1 MIKSLKKY
9 LGFKEIVRETKIS
22 NDTHAR
28 TDPFFDCLLKIGFTP
43 EHIVDVGA
51 NTGNWTR
58 TALKYFPDS
67 YYSLFE
73 PQEKMGKAM
82 HDILQN
88 PKVKFHCMGAGP
100 VNGQMKFT
108 ERERDDSFTFS
119 MNEQQAASLGYIQK
133 DAPVVMLDEYLKKTG
148 LPNPNIL
155 KIDAEGWDLEV
166 LKGAEKTASNADV
179 ILMEAAVMHK
189 IFKNKVQKVILELE
203 SKGFTLF
210 DITDLNRTSLSN
222 ALWLVELAFVKK
234 DGFLDKAINKYE

>member
-1 MIKSLKKY
+1 
-9 LGFKEIVRETKIS
+9 
-22 NDTHAR
+22 
-28 TDPFFDCLLKIGFTP
+28 
-43 EHIVDVGA
+43 
-51 NTGNWTR
+51 
-58 TALKYFPDS
+58 
-67 YYSLFE
+67 
-73 PQEKMGKAM
+73 
-82 HDILQN
+82 
-88 PKVKFHCMGAGP
+88 
-100 VNGQMKFT
+100 
-108 ERERDDSFTFS
+108 